1 MTFLQHLEELRTRL
15 IHIILYLLFGFLG
28 CYAFAKTIFTIV
40 INPLSSVLSAD
51 QKLVFTSPAQPF
63 IVYIKI
69 SAIIGAF
76 FAFPFIFYEIWRF
89 VAPGLYKKEKLYGIL
104 FLILSCFFFLG
115 GSSFAYFLLLPY
127 CFQFLLSY
135 GGDFIPMLTIN
146 EALSTV
152 ATLLFS
158 FGIAFELPVV
168 ILIISKIGLISLETL
183 KKGRPYVIL
192 ILFVIA
198 AIITPPDVIS
208 QIALAIPMYILY
220 EFSIILVRILIKK

>member
-15 IHIILYLLFGFLG
+15 IHIILYILFGFLG
-28 CYAFAKTIFTIV
+28 CYAFSKTIFNIV
-40 INPLSSVLSAD
+40 ITPLSSVLSAD

-76 FAFPFIFYEIWRF
+76 IAFPFIFYEIWKF
-89 VAPGLYKKEKLYGIL
+89 VAPGLYKKEKTYGIL
-104 FLILSCFFFLG
+104 FFIFSCFFLLG
-115 GSSFAYFLLLPY
+115 GTSFAYFLLLPY
-127 CFQFLLSY
+127 CFKFLLSY
-135 GGDFIPMLTIN
+135 GGDFVPMLTIN

-183 KKGRPYVIL
+183 KKGRPYVLL
-192 ILFVIA
+192 ILFIIA
-198 AIITPPDVIS
+198 AIITPPDVVS

-220 EFSIILVRILIKK
+220 EFSIIMVRIFVKK